1 MGHNPQR
8 LELKRLLSTLSE
20 ISSVVDI
27 VTLALLKPKDVE
39 LKQANLN
46 QEPAVGEPAKE
57 QAI

>member
-39 LKQANLN
+39 LKQATLN
-46 QEPAVGEPAKE
+46 Q
-57 QAI
+57 